1 MKLLAEINDPLELI
15 TEGEGAD
22 KKHYLKGLF
31 LEFDAKNRNGRI
43 YRSEYHDAAVHNW
56 INEKMNDKRGWGEL
70 DHPDGATINLKNV
83 SHRIVEMH
91 KEGSNWLGKS
101 ILSNEGMGK
110 IAMGLLA
117 TGGNL
122 GSSSRGVGSVKE
134 MNEGILEVQRDYRI
148 ITPSDLVSDPS
159 AHGAIMAGIMEG
171 VEYYYDESTGS
182 YLAEKATALRQ
193 EVHKMS
199 LKEIEDKKVAMI
211 DKFLSELR
219 FNK

>member
-1 MKLLAEINDPLELI
+1 ME
-15 TEGEGAD
+15 
-22 KKHYLKGLF
+22 
-31 LEFDAKNRNGRI
+31 
-43 YRSEYHDAAVHNW
+43 
-56 INEKMNDKRGWGEL
+56 DKRGWGEL
-70 DHPDGATINLKNV
+70 DHPEGATINLKNV

-91 KEGSNWLGKS
+91 KDGSNWFGKS

-134 MNEGILEVQRDYRI
+134 MTEGVLEVQRDYRI

-159 AHGAIMAGIMEG
+159 AHGAIMAGIMEN
-171 VEYYYDESTGS
+171 VEYFYDEAHGG
-182 YLAEKATALRQ
+182 YIAEKSTALKNK
-193 EVHKMS
+193 VHKMS
-199 LKEIEDKKVAMI
+199 LKEIEDKKMALVENYL
-211 DKFLSELR
+211 KTLR